1 MTTRSRRPDP
11 TDNAAKRPRIPL
23 RQTRLDNGAVVV
35 TARLAHLASSHVC
48 VLHRGGPAH
57 EDDDTWGLSHLVEH
71 MVFRGTRRHKDTRAV
86 SLAADAFGG
95 EIGGATW
102 RDRVVYDTRVDAGRE
117 REAIGLLCDMLGA
130 PRFEGLE
137 IEKGVL
143 REELLEL
150 LNEDGVEIDAD
161 NLTARRLF
169 GGHVLSRTIEGT
181 LDTLAGFDLAAVK
194 RFHKQAFGP
203 EHTVISVAGPVQH
216 ADVVAAARETFGR
229 LPRGGG
235 ARIGQAPAREQKR
248 GGPIVVKDED
258 SQTHLRLCF
267 PCGGLFDEARYPLS
281 VMTRV
286 LDDGPAAR
294 FRAKLIDELGLAYS
308 LWCDVD
314 LYEDRGAVEV
324 GAQVAHD
331 RVGDVVEAVC
341 RELSAIKR
349 RAPRPVEV
357 ERVRARLERDLL
369 DMRDA
374 PSHVAESAARGALV
388 GLPLD
393 PERTLARVT
402 SVTPKDVS
410 AAARALFQPE
420 DAVLVLV
427 GLPSRREVQR
437 ARRAI
442 EEHLA

>member
-1 MTTRSRRPDP
+1 MS
-11 TDNAAKRPRIPL
+11 KRAPRIPL
-23 RQTRLDNGAVVV
+23 KQTRLDNGIVVV
-35 TARLAHLASSHVC
+35 TAKLNHLASSHVC
-48 VLHRGGPAH
+48 VMHRGGPAH
-57 EDDDTWGLSHLVEH
+57 EDDETWGLSHLLEH

-86 SLAADAFGG
+86 SLSADAFGG

-102 RDRVVYDTRVDAGRE
+102 RDRVVYDSRVDAGRE
-117 REAIGLLCDMLGA
+117 GESIGLLCDMLGA
-130 PRFEGLE
+130 PRFEGLD

-169 GGHVLSRTIEGT
+169 DGHVLSRTIEGT
-181 LDTLAGFDLAAVK
+181 LKHLDAFDLPAVK
-194 RFHKQAFGP
+194 RFHKEAFGP
-203 EHTVISVAGPVQH
+203 EHTVVSVAGPVAH
-216 ADVVAAARETFGR
+216 KEVLEHVKGTFGR
-229 LPRGGG
+229 LRPGPGPRPGTPPSRERKKNG
-235 ARIGQAPAREQKR
+235 A
-248 GGPIVVKDED
+248 VVVRDES

-267 PCGGLFDEARYPLS
+267 PSGGLFDEGRYATS
-281 VMTRV
+281 VMARV

-294 FRAKLIDELGLAYS
+294 FRSKLIDGAGLAYS

-341 RELSAIKR
+341 KELKAITL
-349 RAPRPVEV
+349 RAPKPDELD
-357 ERVRARLERDLL
+357 RVRARVDRDLL
-369 DMRDA
+369 DMRDV

-393 PERTLARVT
+393 AERTLARI
-402 SVTPKDVS
+402 SAISAKDVKK
-410 AAARALFQPE
+410 AAQQTFRA
-420 DAVLVLV
+420 DNAVLVLV
-427 GLPSRREVQR
+427 GLPPRKEVQR
-437 ARRAI
+437 AQKAVEDI
-442 EEHLA
+442 LA